1 MTNRVPDRIR
11 VSTQAH
17 GQAQTVLQKFPEFG
31 SIGIVYRV
39 AAMLS
44 LRRNGL
50 LEASPEGIDSDT
62 ARPVRLPGVIEMS
75 SNTTPLLLFPT
86 LIQILAKRRLDLDDI
101 YGQVWYHIHLGCA
114 ILGDLAA
121 QAQDF
126 NEFYTALLEEV
137 PSGLETSNDLKPRGV
152 VDADSIGV
160 NLGTDKEGNN
170 TFWRLTDTATVENP
184 HACIIGLSGQGKT
197 QFVLDILYQLREQNP
212 DLSFTILDYK
222 GDLSDVGSPARQMF
236 ENHLQCGVVMPGVSR
251 IPAVPFHRPQ
261 SLDREQYALGVTD
274 LISRFYP
281 QLGSQQR
288 LALREVL
295 VDVMSGTDSVE
306 AFGFEVLGDRLEQH
320 YNEKGRR
327 EDGLTEVISRLRVLQ
342 LFEETLSEHNVSP
355 LLNGSLLVRLN
366 ELAADTL
373 PAAFLLI
380 SRLYDEMRRLPDAPR
395 RGSIVELR
403 HVIFIDEAHH
413 YLSQRSSP
421 LARIIREGRSKGVAV
436 FLATQSVSDLAGVA
450 GADYREFIS
459 NSFFFKT
466 NIRSNMDIRAMV
478 PSAAQRVQE
487 VANVIVELGV
497 GEMLFTKNLRRD
509 LLSSVLNAVQ
519 YYRRTRA

>member
-1 MTNRVPDRIR
+1 MNRAPDRVR
-11 VSTQAH
+11 VSTRAH
-17 GQAQTVLQKFPEFG
+17 SQAQAVLQKFPEFG

-44 LRRNGL
+44 LRENGFL
-50 LEASPEGIDSDT
+50 QSPPEGIDSNIDY
-62 ARPVRLPGVIEMS
+62 PVRLPGVIEMS
-75 SNTTPLLLFPT
+75 SGSTPLMLFPT
-86 LIQILAKRRLDLDDI
+86 IVQLMARRQLDLADI
-101 YGQVWYHIHLGCA
+101 YEQVWYHIHLGSE
-114 ILGDLAA
+114 ILGDLAT
-121 QAQDF
+121 QATDF
-126 NEFYTALLEEV
+126 NEFYQALV
-137 PSGLETSNDLKPRGV
+137 QIIPSGLE
-152 VDADSIGV
+152 DSHELIQNGAAASDGISL
-160 NLGTDKEGNN
+160 NLGTDQEGNG
-170 TFWRLTDTATVENP
+170 TYWRLTDTAVVENP
-184 HACIIGLSGQGKT
+184 HACMIGLSGQGKT
-197 QFVLDILYQLREQNP
+197 QFVLDLLCQLWEQNKEV
-212 DLSFTILDYK
+212 SFTILDYK
-222 GDLSDVGSPARQMF
+222 GDLSEEGSASRRMF
-236 ENHLQCGVVMPGVSR
+236 ESQLQCGIVMPGVSR

-261 SLDREQYALGVTD
+261 FFDREQYALGVTD

-295 VDVMSGTDSVE
+295 VDVMSGAEGSD
-306 AFGFEVLGDRLEQH
+306 AFGFEVLGERLEQ
-320 YNEKGRR
+320 YYREKGRR
-327 EDGLTEVISRLRVLQ
+327 EDGLTEVISRLRILQ
-342 LFEETLSEHNVSP
+342 LFEETPSEQNVSP

-380 SRLYDEMRRLPDAPR
+380 SRLYDEMRRLPDAQR
-395 RGSIVELR
+395 QGSVVELR

-421 LARIIREGRSKGVAV
+421 LARIVREGRSKGVAV

-466 NIRSNMDIRAMV
+466 NIRSNADIRAMV

-487 VANVIVELGV
+487 VANVIVGLGV
-497 GEMLFTKNLRRD
+497 GEVLFTKSLRRD
-509 LLSSVLNAVQ
+509 LRASVLNAVQ
-519 YYRRTRA
+519 YYRRV